1 MVLCL
6 TQWGNKSAVLSA
18 PGVRLSSVYS
28 RLMGRASVWGLP
40 GVRDSQSNPIQ
51 SFGVLY
57 VLYPSLQHP
66 SLLWSAPCLCQSTLS
81 IYIYIFVYGR
91 VGRANEP

>member
-51 SFGVLY
+51 SFWCV
-57 VLYPSLQHP
+57 VCVVP
-66 SLLWSAPCLCQSTLS
+66 QSTTPQSAVVSAVSVSTL
-81 IYIYIFVYGR
+81 YIYLYT
-91 VGRANEP
+91 VG

>member
-57 VLYPSLQHP
+57 VLYPSLNTPVCCGQRRVCEYP
-66 SLLWSAPCLCQSTLS
+66 Q
-81 IYIYIFVYGR
+81 YIYIFVYGR

>member
-57 VLYPSLQHP
+57 VLYPNTPQ
-66 SLLWSAPCLCQSTLS
+66 SAVVSAVSVSTLS
-81 IYIYIFVYGR
+81 IYIYICIR
-91 VGRANEP
+91 